1 MALQL
6 YPVLL
11 EISLW
16 DILKN
21 LKPVPLAVIALL
33 VLFSLLSWTIVF
45 SKWGLFNKARRDNRS
60 FLRAF
65 RKSSNL
71 QAVALASE
79 QFAAAPMVAVFDF
92 GYGEV
97 ERQIK
102 QRGALVN
109 KLSIER
115 SLQLGISEEIT
126 KLERNMNWL
135 ATVASVSPFIG
146 LFGTVWGIMDAFV
159 GLGNAGSASLRAVAP
174 GIAESL
180 VTTAL
185 GLVAAI
191 PAAIFY
197 NVLELRYVS
206 SARVWKTS
214 PSNFRTLRNG
224 ISAARWRFRLT
235 TAEEERRGRRFG
247 NLSSMSEINIVPL
260 VDVVLVLLII
270 FMITANVMEFGLDI
284 KVPEVRITRDSSQ
297 ELPVVNIT
305 KSGELFLNNNPV
317 NANELAQTIRSEVS
331 RTECRLRSC

>member
-1 MALQL
+1 
-6 YPVLL
+6 LL
-11 EISLW
+11 DLSLW
-16 DILKN
+16 DVFKD

-45 SKWGLFNKARRDNRS
+45 SKWGLFRKADQANRS

-71 QAVALASE
+71 QSVALASE
-79 QFAAAPMVAVFDF
+79 QFASAPLVAVFDF

-102 QRGALVN
+102 QRGGLVN
-109 KLSIER
+109 KPSIER
-115 SLQLGISEEIT
+115 SLQLGISEEVT

-146 LFGTVWGIMDAFV
+146 LFGTVWGIMDAFL

-180 VTTAL
+180 ITTAL

-197 NVLELRYVS
+197 NVYG
-206 SARVWKTS
+206 TS
-214 PSNFRTLRNG
+214 VREMGTRMEDFSIEFQNL
-224 ISAARWRFRLT
+224 
-235 TAEEERRGRRFG
+235 AERDFG
-247 NLSSMSEINIVPL
+247 
-260 VDVVLVLLII
+260 
-270 FMITANVMEFGLDI
+270 G
-284 KVPEVRITRDSSQ
+284 
-297 ELPVVNIT
+297 
-305 KSGELFLNNNPV
+305 
-317 NANELAQTIRSEVS
+317 
-331 RTECRLRSC
+331 